1 MTMKK
6 HVLLLVAAV
15 FAGLMAQA
23 EIITPSQAVRI
34 AEDFLGESLAPQRV
48 RAMRRTAAASPQEDA
63 PYYII
68 SRGENKGYILVSGDD
83 CQPAV
88 LGYTDEGD
96 FDENNLSP
104 AYRDMLECYTSVV
117 ALGREAGSP
126 TYKPRRAPA
135 ERNTIQPLMKSHWNQ
150 GAPWNILCPICPD
163 NGEHAVVGCVATATS
178 QVVYYFRKDL
188 PHQLLSTT
196 PTYKGSGDE
205 QCDVTVS
212 YPRGTPIEYDL
223 MFDSYNN
230 NEPQELK
237 MPVATLCFT
246 LGAAARLGYWH
257 STGGYISESNKAMKS
272 HFGLGGTNLSRNEMN
287 IDDWESIIYNSLV
300 AQKPLI
306 YSGFTTDGKS
316 GHAINIDGYNARNG
330 LWHFNFGWGG
340 GGDGWYTLDLKDGV
354 NGFCIWQEIVYN
366 ITPTHPNVSAV
377 IRADSILYRRVNNT
391 VYVDI
396 TNNGTIPYNNFNLF
410 LQTSEKAPTTSSSPI
425 ATNTQT
431 FVAPGET
438 VAVPFE
444 LKPSLIRN
452 YHLFVTDANRQ
463 VLDHAPV
470 SVEEPSPELTLH
482 AIGVSASTDTVM
494 VGDVVYRKLNNNT
507 ADVYADISNSISAT
521 AGQPSVKFILEQ
533 WNPETGETKSY
544 KNKTINT
551 TSYAAG
557 ERNRMEHTFNRLSQ
571 GLYLTLRVEVEDMDI
586 VTSDT
591 LIRFVVGE
599 KSLDVASTDNGVVTL
614 AGDWDATAFRSLN
627 GDPAIT
633 AYDLRGITGVTGN
646 LTAAN
651 PNALFYVSQPVE
663 GANIVCNGHCAD
675 LQLLPGYDFRPLE
688 PFQADKA
695 QYTPEF
701 IPCVQQT
708 LILPFTCQRPT
719 EYICRHIS
727 EVGKSYFTEA
737 TTVDV
742 LEAAT
747 PYMIQ
752 TSATASKPFVGRNV
766 TISLDADTAVTL
778 PFIGTFTAQRPY
790 PFKPE
795 NARYILSLDT
805 DPTATTQYF
814 NSQDTNYVAAPFTF
828 VLTSDSKKVRA
839 TVNETLEKA
848 YRKLA
853 QAINDAQTLYDIHH
867 VVIRDSANIQ
877 MSTMLAEGRAVW
889 KAMELEAT
897 EVNSL
902 TKALNAFCETYPLM
916 VGIVTEPVDFTAF
929 ITNPSFELN
938 NKNGWKSDAH
948 SVVRNTSNINT
959 FIARG
964 QGNYFLHNNSQGKS
978 TRISQTITGLLT
990 GWYRFTAMT
999 GTDEGGVVNL
1009 FAGDETV
1016 QVPASELGK
1025 YYLTEAVIDSIW
1037 VDNGELTI
1045 GVAEG
1050 DTWYKCDNFR
1060 LLYLGDPNYQP
1071 TGIRTPS
1078 IEPSVSGETVEPKRQ
1093 GLFDLMGRP
1102 VASPDDMMPG
1112 VIYIYNGRKVIRTE

>member
-1 MTMKK
+1 MKK

-15 FAGLMAQA
+15 FAGLAAQA
-23 EIITPSQAVRI
+23 EVITPSKAIRI

-48 RAMRRTAAASPQEDA
+48 RAMHRTAQASLQENA
-63 PYYII
+63 PYYVI
-68 SRGENKGYILVSGDD
+68 SRGEGKGYILVSGDD

-117 ALGREAGSP
+117 ALGREADSP
-126 TYKPRRAPA
+126 TYAPRRAPA
-135 ERNTIQPLMKSHWNQ
+135 DRATIQPLLKSHWNQ

-196 PTYKGSGDE
+196 PTYRGSGDE

-212 YPRGTPIEYDL
+212 YPKGTPIEYDL

-237 MPVATLCFT
+237 TPVATLCFT

-272 HFGLGGTNLSRNEMN
+272 HFGLGGTHLARNEMN
-287 IDDWESIIYNSLV
+287 IDDWESIIYSSL
-300 AQKPLI
+300 ALQKPLI

-366 ITPTHPNVSAV
+366 ITPTHPNVKAV
-377 IRADSILYRRVNNT
+377 IRADSILYRRVTNT
-391 VYVDI
+391 AYVDI
-396 TNNGTIPYNNFNLF
+396 TNNGTIPVNNFNLF
-410 LQTSEKAPTTSSSPI
+410 LQTNEKAPTTSSTPI

-431 FVAPGET
+431 FIAPGET
-438 VAVPFE
+438 VRVPFE

-452 YHLFVTDANRQ
+452 YYLYVTDANRQ
-463 VLDHAPV
+463 VLDHTPV
-470 SVEEPSPELTLH
+470 SIVEPAPELTLH
-482 AIGVSASTDTVM
+482 AIGASASTDTVM
-494 VGDVVYRKLNNNT
+494 VGDVVYRKLNNS
-507 ADVYADISNSISAT
+507 AVDVFADISNSAMAT
-521 AGQPSVKFILEQ
+521 VGQPSVKFVLEQ
-533 WNPETGETKSY
+533 WNPETGEMKSY
-544 KNKTINT
+544 KNKTLNT

-557 ERNRMEHTFNRLSQ
+557 ERKPLEHTFTRLSQ
-571 GLYLTLRVEVEDMDI
+571 GLYLTLHVEAEGVG
-586 VTSDT
+586 VATSDT
-591 LIRFVVGE
+591 LFRFVVGE
-599 KSLDVASTDNGVVTL
+599 KSLDVASTENGVVTL
-614 AGDWDATAFRSLN
+614 TGDWDATAFRSLSS
-627 GDPAIT
+627 DPSIT
-633 AYDLRGITGVTGN
+633 AYDLRGITGINGN

-651 PNALFYVSQPVE
+651 PNALFYVSSPVS
-663 GANIVCNGHCAD
+663 GTNIVSDGRCAD
-675 LQLLPGYDFRPLE
+675 LQLVPGYDFRPLE

-695 QYTPEF
+695 QFTPEF
-701 IPCVQQT
+701 IPSVQQT
-708 LILPFTCQRPT
+708 LILPFACQRPS
-719 EYICRHIS
+719 EYICRFVS

-737 TTVDV
+737 SAVDV

-752 TSATASKPFVGRNV
+752 TSATAASPFVG
-766 TISLDADTAVTL
+766 LDVAVSVATDTTVTL
-778 PFIGTFTAQRPY
+778 PFIGTFAAMRPHTL
-790 PFKPE
+790 KPA

-814 NSQDTNYVAAPFTF
+814 NSQDTNYVAAPFSL
-828 VLTSDSKKVRA
+828 VLTSESKKVRA
-839 TVNETLEKA
+839 TVNETFEKA
-848 YRKLA
+848 YRRLA
-853 QAINDAQTLYDIHH
+853 QAINEAQALYDTHH
-867 VVIRDSANIQ
+867 AVIRDSVNARMNA
-877 MSTMLAEGRAVW
+877 MLAEARTVW
-889 KAMELEAT
+889 KAMELEASD
-897 EVNSL
+897 VNSITKEL
-902 TKALNAFCETYPLM
+902 TAFCESYPMM
-916 VGIVTEPVDFTAF
+916 VGLVTEPVDFTSF

-938 NKNGWKSDAH
+938 NKNGWRTDSH
-948 SVVRNTSNINT
+948 SLIRNTSNAST

-964 QGNYFLHNNSQGKS
+964 EGNYFLHNNSQGKS
-978 TRISQTITGLLT
+978 TKISQTVTGLLT
-990 GWYRFTAMT
+990 GWYRLTAMT
-999 GTDEGGVVNL
+999 GTDEGGTVNL
-1009 FAGDETV
+1009 FAGGDTV

-1025 YYLTEAVIDSIW
+1025 YFLTEAVIDSIW

-1045 GVAEG
+1045 GIAEG

-1060 LLYLGDPNYQP
+1060 LLYLGDPNYEP

-1078 IEPSVSGETVEPKRQ
+1078 IEPSVSDETVEPKRQ

-1102 VASPDDMMPG
+1102 VASPNDMVPG
-1112 VIYIYNGRKVIRTE
+1112 VIYIYNGRKVMRTA